1 MTAPLE
7 LITVGRVSVDLYADE
22 AGAGFQEPQRFVKS
36 IGGTAT
42 NVAVAAARLGHRT
55 AVITKVGDDPFGEY
69 VRAKLVSFGVDVR
82 FVGTEPGLRTP
93 LAFAALTPPEDPE
106 LLFYRQPKA
115 PDMQLRPG
123 DVDADVVRRA
133 NVFWVAGSAMAE
145 EPARSMISE
154 LLVARARAPH
164 TVLDLDYRPV
174 LWTDPAEARQ
184 IIGGAIDH
192 ATVAIGNRAECEI
205 AVGTRDPDEAAR
217 RLLARGLE
225 IAVVKL
231 GGDGVLVATSD
242 GSAVVP
248 PQPVE
253 VVCGLGAGDAFGGAF
268 VHGLLSGWPPEQT
281 VAYANAAGAIVASR
295 LLCADAMP
303 TNDEILTTLGSAQ
316 RNQLSSESVAGGAQ

>member
-1 MTAPLE
+1 MK
-7 LITVGRVSVDLYADE
+7 RDE
-22 AGAGFQEPQRFVKS
+22 
-36 IGGTAT
+36 
-42 NVAVAAARLGHRT
+42 
-55 AVITKVGDDPFGEY
+55 
-69 VRAKLVSFGVDVR
+69 
-82 FVGTEPGLRTP
+82 
-93 LAFAALTPPEDPE
+93 
-106 LLFYRQPKA
+106 
-115 PDMQLRPG
+115 
-123 DVDADVVRRA
+123 
-133 NVFWVAGSAMAE
+133 
-145 EPARSMISE
+145 
-154 LLVARARAPH
+154 
-164 TVLDLDYRPV
+164 
-174 LWTDPAEARQ
+174 